1 MTQNPYS
8 PPANSTLPSAPRIR
22 LFCTCMFWLCIILA
36 LIAGMIAIG
45 GGYQNY
51 AAHSSVGGTPP
62 PYIVAVV
69 LLIFLCS
76 VCLAY
81 SASRFRKHELTLG
94 MLSFIAAAVGY
105 FGGPRILL
113 AFLASS
119 TG

>member
-51 AAHSSVGGTPP
+51 VAHSSAGGTPP

-76 VCLAY
+76 ICLAY
-81 SASRFRKHELTLG
+81 SASRWRKHELTLG
-94 MLSFIAAAVGY
+94 LLSFIAAVVGY

-113 AFLASS
+113 AFLA
-119 TG
+119 G

>member
-1 MTQNPYS
+1 
-8 PPANSTLPSAPRIR
+8 
-22 LFCTCMFWLCIILA
+22 MFWLCIILA

-51 AAHSSVGGTPP
+51 VAHSSAGGTPP

-76 VCLAY
+76 ICLAY
-81 SASRFRKHELTLG
+81 SASRWRKHKLTLG
-94 MLSFIAAAVGY
+94 LLSFIAAVVGY

-113 AFLASS
+113 AFLA
-119 TG
+119 G